1 MANES
6 EIDRILTDL
15 ADLSEGDTI
24 DEFQAA
30 ALLQAQ
36 TILQSLRSQAGVS
49 EAVAWISVCKE
60 GPYQGEVEAQT
71 TEPTKPPFNPQW
83 GDWQPVYARPAP
95 IEITE
100 EAERAFK
107 DGLAYGSN
115 VRNADPDIA
124 WGHSAI
130 RAALQGET
138 K

>member
-1 MANES
+1 MS
-6 EIDRILTDL
+6 KISD
-15 ADLSEGDTI
+15 
-24 DEFQAA
+24 DEKN
-30 ALLQAQ
+30 
-36 TILQSLRSQAGVS
+36 GVG
-49 EAVAWISVCKE
+49 EAVAWQRKLRKRGTFDWSDWKE
-60 GPYQGEVEAQT
+60 CTKAQADHAEAYGHPMDFKEVEAIAR
-71 TEPTKPPFNPQW
+71 PL
-83 GDWQPVYARPAP
+83 YARPAP

-100 EAERAFK
+100 AAERAFK